1 MAIEDRGPGA
11 GSRRIRVWDP
21 LVRVLHW
28 SLVGCIALAWTTTV
42 WLVGWHQ
49 PVGWLALAIVAVRT
63 AWGWIG
69 PRHARFS
76 DFVRGPAATWRY
88 ARGVLAAREPRH
100 LGHNPLGGWMA
111 LTLFTWIG
119 ALALT
124 GWLYTTDRYWGDET
138 VEWVHEWLAW
148 SLIGLVVMHVIGVV
162 VASRRHRENLVR
174 AMFDGRKRAPEDGD
188 IA

>member
-1 MAIEDRGPGA
+1 MESTARPDPA
-11 GSRRIRVWDP
+11 GNRILVWDP

-28 SLVGCIALAWTTTV
+28 SLVACVVLGWTTTV

-49 PVGWLALAIVAVRT
+49 PVGWLALAIVLVRT

-69 PRHARFS
+69 PRHARFA

-88 ARGVLAAREPRH
+88 ARHALGALEPRH
-100 LGHNPLGGWMA
+100 LGHNPLGGWMVLA
-111 LTLFTWIG
+111 LFAWIG
-119 ALALT
+119 GLALT

-138 VEWVHEWLAW
+138 VERVHELFAW
-148 SLIGLVVMHVIGVV
+148 SLIGLVAVHVIGVV
-162 VASRRHRENLVR
+162 VVGRRHRENLVR